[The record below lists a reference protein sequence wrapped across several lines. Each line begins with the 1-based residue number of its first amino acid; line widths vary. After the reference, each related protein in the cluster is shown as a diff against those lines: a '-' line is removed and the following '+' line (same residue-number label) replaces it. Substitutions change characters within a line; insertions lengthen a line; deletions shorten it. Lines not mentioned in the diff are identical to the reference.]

1 MSNAILPSSL
11 DKTFIEFHPETWAQ
25 VLNFQ
30 TQLSGWIFRGQSCN
44 AWKLETS
51 LERSYRRISPSITI
65 SECEKNTI
73 KRFKRGAHLVAAR
86 TPDPKNTLEWLAL
99 IQHHGG
105 PTRLLDF
112 TRSFHIATFF
122 ALENA
127 ESDAA
132 VWCLNAHR
140 LREASKE
147 LLSNR
152 GMENF
157 EPERICNRLV
167 DDGIDLSTTIDVEPF
182 SLNERLIRQQ
192 GLFVMPCSLQL
203 DVETCL
209 FNTIHSPNAVVCRVE
224 YDRAH
229 LQLGTFHQAGKVLK
243 IVLPKAIHTDARRA
257 LRNVNIDAASL
268 FPGLD
273 GFARSMHSYF

>member
-1 MSNAILPSSL
+1 MSQAT
-11 DKTFIEFHPETWAQ
+11 DKSFIEFHPETWAE

-30 TQLSGWIFRGQSCN
+30 TQLSGWIFRGQSCT

-51 LERSYRRISPSITI
+51 LERSYRRASPLISI
-65 SECEKNTI
+65 SQCEQNVI
-73 KRFKRGAHLVAAR
+73 QHFKCGAHLVA
-86 TPDPKNTLEWLAL
+86 THIPDLTNTLEWLAL

-112 TRSFHIATFF
+112 TRSFYVAAFF

-127 ESDAA
+127 ETDAA

-140 LREASKE
+140 LRETTKE
-147 LLSNR
+147 LLPNIGIEYVQR
-152 GMENF
+152 
-157 EPERICNRLV
+157 ERTCNSLI
-167 DDGIDLSTTIDVEPF
+167 DNGIDISATIDIEPF
-182 SLNERLIRQQ
+182 SLNERMISQQ

-209 FNTIHSPNAVVCRVE
+209 FNTLHAPNAVVNRTE
-224 YDRAH
+224 YDKAH

-243 IVLPKAIHTDARRA
+243 IVLPKAIHTDARRV
-257 LRNVNIDAASL
+257 LRNMNIDAASL

-273 GFARSMHSYF
+273 GFARSMHSYFWLC